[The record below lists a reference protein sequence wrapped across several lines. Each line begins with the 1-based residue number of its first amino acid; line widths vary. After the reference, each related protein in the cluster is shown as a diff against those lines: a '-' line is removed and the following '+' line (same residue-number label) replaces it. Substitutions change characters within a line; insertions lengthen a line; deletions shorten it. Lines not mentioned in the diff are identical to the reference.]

1 MQTRELKAAAVGCAI
16 LATYLAAVLATG
28 RIPLASFAELLWAYV
43 GVAFSL
49 WLAVGVACVML
60 LLYRRRPVGGVG
72 PSPFAVLSDYV
83 RDRWQQDWL
92 VSLLWPPL
100 LFVFLLA
107 PFNAFKQ
114 KVLPLA
120 GYSLDP
126 TLVHVDRALFFGHDP
141 WRVTHALLTSP
152 TATLVIDRLYHG
164 WFAPM
169 VLGLIIC
176 AWMPATTY
184 RLRTQYCFTYIGVWI
199 VLGSIMAFAMPS
211 AGPCFYADLVDPASP
226 YQPLMAQLQAQQ
238 LAAGTDFQALVDQHM
253 LLKVRSLDGLVIGGG
268 ISALPSVHNGLAVL
282 FALGASKLNR
292 TAGWLFGAY
301 AVFIWI
307 GSIHLGWHYAVD
319 GLVAAAST
327 IALWKASGWLADW
340 LDRPAAVAPTLATA

>member
-1 MQTRELKAAAVGCAI
+1 MQTRELRAAAIGCFI
-16 LATYLAAVLATG
+16 LATYLMAVLATG
-28 RIPLASFAELLWAYV
+28 RIPLASFGLLLWTYV

-49 WLAVGVACVML
+49 WAAVGTAYIML
-60 LLYRRRPVGGVG
+60 LLYRHRPVAGVG
-72 PSPFAVLSDYV
+72 PGPFTVLSGYL
-83 RDRWQQDWL
+83 RDRWERDRL
-92 VSLLWPPL
+92 VSWLWPPL

-114 KVLPLA
+114 KILPLA
-120 GYSLDP
+120 GYSFDP
-126 TLVHVDRALFFGHDP
+126 LLVHVDRALFFGNDP
-141 WRVTHALLTSP
+141 WRITHALLPSP

-176 AWMPATTY
+176 AWMPAKSY

-199 VLGSIMAFAMPS
+199 VLGSIMALAMPS
-211 AGPCFYADLVDPASP
+211 AGPCFYAELVNPASP

-238 LAAGTDFQALVDQHM
+238 LAVGSDFQALVDQHM
-253 LLKVRSLDGLVIGGG
+253 LLEVRNLDQLVIGGG

-301 AVFIWI
+301 ALFIWI
-307 GSIHLGWHYAVD
+307 GSIHLGWHYAAD
-319 GLVAAAST
+319 GLVAAAAT
-327 IALWKASGWLADW
+327 VILWKASGRLADW
-340 LDRPAAVAPTLATA
+340 LDRPAVAAPEFATA

>member
-1 MQTRELKAAAVGCAI
+1 MQTRELRAAAIGCFI
-16 LATYLAAVLATG
+16 LATYLTAVLATG
-28 RIPLASFAELLWAYV
+28 RIPLASFGLLLWTYV

-49 WLAVGVACVML
+49 WAAVGTASIML
-60 LLYRRRPVGGVG
+60 LLYRRRPVDGVG
-72 PSPFAVLSDYV
+72 PGPFTVLSGYL
-83 RDRWQQDWL
+83 RDRWERDRL
-92 VSLLWPPL
+92 VSWLWPPL

-114 KVLPLA
+114 KILPLA
-120 GYSLDP
+120 GYSFDP
-126 TLVHVDRALFFGHDP
+126 LLVHVDRALFFGNDP
-141 WRVTHALLTSP
+141 WRITHALLPSP

-176 AWMPATTY
+176 AWMPAASF

-199 VLGSIMAFAMPS
+199 VLGSIMALAMPS
-211 AGPCFYADLVDPASP
+211 AGPCFYAELVNPASP

-238 LAAGTDFQALVDQHM
+238 LAVGSDFQALVDQHM
-253 LLKVRSLDGLVIGGG
+253 LLEVRNLDQLVIGGG

-301 AVFIWI
+301 ALFIWI
-307 GSIHLGWHYAVD
+307 GSIHLGWHYAAD
-319 GLVAAAST
+319 GLVAAAAT
-327 IALWKASGWLADW
+327 VILWKASGRLADW
-340 LDRPAAVAPTLATA
+340 LDRPAVAAPEFATA